1 MKKQLPL
8 GVRILL
14 AVLSVILCIAL
25 FVSTVATILVADLSL
40 LTSKGGIQKLIKDVI
55 FPTSAPGHISA
66 AVMPG
71 RNPVRMDAADDAQDA
86 VIDAIYDMVQ
96 QQFGGELPLKKED
109 VKELIE
115 QSTVPDYLADKVSG
129 IISDVISGEITTV
142 ITKEEITDLIV
153 ENKELLEDTFHMEF
167 TPDIVDEVG
176 QLVEEMDIAGTA
188 QQAVSNAIGVP
199 APSPVDPSDPA
210 ATGPSAANPN
220 KPGSV
225 TDMMDAIGKGEAG
238 VAEVLTLVRF
248 LTSKTVLF
256 SCIGAC
262 LLLFALLFLTNW
274 GRPNAA
280 LVCCGIPVLLA
291 GSLFLI
297 PTLVAYIAP
306 TLFLQLGLAGSA
318 IRQALVLVGYVSIG
332 VTVLGILLIV
342 GGCVLGSILKK
353 RRARAAVEAPAAA
366 PAVEVHA
373 AEEAPAAETAE
384 EAPSAEEAP
393 AAEEV
398 PVAAEPEN

>member
-14 AVLSVILCIAL
+14 TVLSVILCIAL
-25 FVSTVATILVADLSL
+25 FFSTVATILVADLSL

-129 IISDVISGEITTV
+129 IVSDVISGEITTT
-142 ITKEEITDLIV
+142 ITKEEITNLIV
-153 ENKELLEDTFHMEF
+153 ENKELLEDTFQMEI

-176 QLVEEMDIAGTA
+176 QFVEEMDIAGTV
-188 QQAVSNAIGVP
+188 QQEVSNAIGVP

-210 ATGPSAANPN
+210 ATGPSAVAPN
-220 KPGSV
+220 QPGSV
-225 TDMMDAIGKGEAG
+225 TDVMDAISKGEAG
-238 VAEVLTLVRF
+238 MAEVLTLVRF

-306 TLFLQLGLAGSA
+306 ALFLQLGLAGSA
-318 IRQALVLVGYVSIG
+318 IRQVLVLVGYVSIG

-342 GGCVLGSILKK
+342 AGCVLGSILKK
-353 RRARAAVEAPAAA
+353 RRAKAAAAVVEAPIVAEETPAAV
-366 PAVEVHA
+366 VEETP
-373 AEEAPAAETAE
+373 AEEAPAEDPPAELASEETPAE
-384 EAPSAEEAP
+384 
-393 AAEEV
+393 
-398 PVAAEPEN
+398 

>member
-14 AVLSVILCIAL
+14 TVLSVILCIAL
-25 FVSTVATILVADLSL
+25 FVSTVAAILIADLSL
-40 LTSKGGIQKLIKDVI
+40 LTSKGGIQKLIKDMI

-96 QQFGGELPLKKED
+96 QQFGGELPLQKED

-129 IISDVISGEITTV
+129 IVSDVISGEITTT
-142 ITKEEITDLIV
+142 ITKEEITNLIV
-153 ENKELLEDTFHMEF
+153 ENKELLEDTFQMEI

-176 QLVEEMDIAGTA
+176 QFVEEMDIAGTV
-188 QQAVSNAIGVP
+188 QQEVSNAIGVP

-210 ATGPSAANPN
+210 ATGPSAVNPN
-220 KPGSV
+220 QPGSV
-225 TDMMDAIGKGEAG
+225 TDVMDAISKGEAG
-238 VAEVLTLVRF
+238 MAEVLSLVRF

-280 LVCCGIPVLLA
+280 LICCGIPVLLA

-297 PTLVAYIAP
+297 PTLVAYVAP
-306 TLFLQLGLAGSA
+306 ALFLQLGLAGSA
-318 IRQALVLVGYVSIG
+318 IRQVLVLVGYVSIG

-353 RRARAAVEAPAAA
+353 KRKATAAAAVVEAPIVAEETPAA
-366 PAVEVHA
+366 VV
-373 AEEAPAAETAE
+373 EEAPAEETPAE
-384 EAPSAEEAP
+384 ETPAEP
-393 AAEEV
+393 AAEET
-398 PVAAEPEN
+398 PAE